1 MISKPAQPYP
11 QKSKNGFTLVE
22 VLIVIVILAIL
33 VGVVVMAVGGV
44 FSNAKDSAYAESRGQ
59 FQQAVA
65 AYTATKA
72 SLLPILAGNYT
83 NAECQNCKIID
94 LSALLTANGGIL
106 RQAPTGLYLS
116 ADGNDNC
123 GGDARL
129 GCETGSSYI
138 WIIDSDGTVFSY
150 CTKPGQG
157 GTNNSGYQNVWP

>member
-1 MISKPAQPYP
+1 MRPKLIQTDP
-11 QKSKNGFTLVE
+11 QKSKNGFTLIE
-22 VLIVIVILAIL
+22 VLIVIVILAIIA
-33 VGVVVMAVGGV
+33 GAVVMSVGHV
-44 FSNAKDSAYAESRGQ
+44 FGNAKDSAYAESRGQ

-72 SLLPILAGNYT
+72 SLLPTLAGSYT
-83 NAECQNCKIID
+83 NAECQNCKVID
-94 LSALLTANGGIL
+94 LSALLAANGGIL
-106 RQAPTGLYLS
+106 GQAPAGLNLS

-138 WIIDSDGTVFSY
+138 WIVDSDGTVFSY
-150 CTKPGQG
+150 CTKPGEG